1 MNFRTFIVLLK
12 HHKLLFELNYFFVH
26 TGIFG
31 EVDILPIWRALFI
44 LDLQQFLLKVGNH
57 LVEHFFYITTR
68 VESIEHEYWLILQ
81 MFLTKQIQKLEF
93 GADSIKKNIKAA
105 IEHVFHLA
113 VFGFDQQFDI
123 LVF

>member
-1 MNFRTFIVLLK
+1 
-12 HHKLLFELNYFFVH
+12 
-26 TGIFG
+26 
-31 EVDILPIWRALFI
+31 
-44 LDLQQFLLKVGNH
+44 
-57 LVEHFFYITTR
+57 